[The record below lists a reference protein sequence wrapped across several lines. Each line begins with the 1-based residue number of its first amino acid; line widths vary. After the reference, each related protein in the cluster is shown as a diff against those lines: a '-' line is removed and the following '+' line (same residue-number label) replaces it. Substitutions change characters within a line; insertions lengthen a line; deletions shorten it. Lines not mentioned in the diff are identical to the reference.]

1 METVELF
8 GNRWDKNQAALDFEE
23 RFRRASPAKQIEVL
37 RTVLDD
43 DHNRFGNEI
52 ARAAGALVLRSRNPS
67 PETLDAAIKSHR
79 YLLQDHDWLSHFPD
93 MTQAILDIKNEL
105 GQLVKKHTNSSKLV
119 YASALDILA
128 CELHVFPTHASYIV
142 ETTDDLNDAQVEVG
156 VFDGF
161 AIEALHGLL
170 DSDEKLHDSL
180 EAVEEAI
187 AHEDHRK
194 RLDLERISVI
204 YLPLVQSAAERLYEI
219 SGSKQHRWNE
229 IFTQPSCMQISRFL
243 AAEWRRNN

>member
-8 GNRWDKNQAALDFEE
+8 GNRWDENQAALDFEE
-23 RFRRASPAKQIEVL
+23 RFRRASPAKQIDVL
-37 RTVLDD
+37 RAVLDD

-52 ARAAGALVLRSRNPS
+52 ARAAGALVLRSRAPS
-67 PETLDAAIKSHR
+67 SETLESAVRSHK
-79 YLLQDHDWLSHFPD
+79 YLLQDHEWLSHFPD

-105 GQLVKKHTNSSKLV
+105 GQLVKKHASSAKLA

-128 CELHVFPTHASYIV
+128 HELHMDLTHASYIV
-142 ETTDDLNDAQVEVG
+142 ETVNDPNDVQVEVG

-170 DSDEKLHDSL
+170 DSDDKLHDSM

-187 AHEDHRK
+187 AHEDRKK

-219 SGSKQHRWNE
+219 AGSKQQHWNAV
-229 IFTQPSCMQISRFL
+229 FPQVSCMQISRSL
-243 AAEWRRNN
+243 AAEWRRNH